1 MRERVKTILLFSLVL
16 LSIFLTQ
23 KLWIQLPGSIF
34 TIFESKEGLPSSY
47 LLSDMIAPNKYLLRF
62 NKEKYTLVYEDKY
75 KLWDSVMNDL
85 KILLGSDKIKMEE
98 ITKEEYLKFQEQRS
112 LVCYFPEM
120 VNTYI
125 LAKAWDVNSPNS
137 IVDTI
142 PNITD
147 IYIFLGNGDPFFIF
161 SLGDKHIAAYDKK
174 LDTRML
180 KNELTDIGNSGN
192 FDYYYSMREVQGTQ
206 KDIFIPYEIKNSLP
220 VVYVTNEIA
229 SLDNSEKD
237 LLAEGFFSTN
247 IENIQ
252 EIVEANGSSIYVYD
266 NRFLKLN
273 MNGLLEY
280 YHPLEEKVTK
290 RNLYIS
296 LSNAAD
302 FITEK
307 TKAEKWMYLARVEEI
322 QSEDSLGSEDNLGY
336 RFTFKY
342 RIRGIPI
349 ILGNKEVGEYIQM
362 EVFNNHIRSYKHF
375 TRREADMNL
384 NTVVEGRKML
394 TSFDVIDKNAEFL
407 VEEYLQSKNM
417 TREEV
422 GDDII
427 QEVTSSI
434 EDITLAYYDPCLKD
448 KGEKLIGVWT
458 IRFGGKLY
466 AFDAYTGT
474 LVFEG

>member
-16 LSIFLTQ
+16 LGIFLTQ
-23 KLWIQLPGSIF
+23 KLWIQLPGNIF
-34 TIFESKEGLPSSY
+34 TIFESKEKLSSSY
-47 LLSDMIAPNKYLLRF
+47 LLSDMIAPNKYLLKF
-62 NKEKYTLVYEDKY
+62 NKGKYTLVYEDKY
-75 KLWDSVMNDL
+75 KLWDNAMTCL
-85 KILLGSDKIKMEE
+85 KVLLGSDKIKFEE
-98 ITKEEYLKFQEQRS
+98 ITKEEYLKYQEQRS

-125 LAKAWDVNSPNS
+125 LAKAWDVNSPNN

-161 SLGDKHIAAYDKK
+161 SLGDKHVKAYDNE
-174 LDTRML
+174 LDTKIL
-180 KNELTDIGNSGN
+180 KNKLTSIEDYEN

-206 KDIFIPYEIKNSLP
+206 KDIYIPYEIKNSLP

-229 SLDNSEKD
+229 FLDRTEKD
-237 LLAEGFFSTN
+237 LLAEEFFSTN

-252 EIVEANGSSIYVYD
+252 EIVEANGSSIYVYE
-266 NRFLKLN
+266 NRFLKLS

-280 YHPLEEKVTK
+280 YHPLEEKVTE

-302 FITEK
+302 FINEK
-307 TKAEKWMYLARVEEI
+307 TKAEKGMYLAKVEGIE
-322 QSEDSLGSEDNLGY
+322 SEESFGY
-336 RFTFKY
+336 RFTFRY

-375 TRREADMNL
+375 IRRETDINL
-384 NTVVEGRKML
+384 NPIVDGRKML
-394 TSFDVIDKNAEFL
+394 TSYDVIDQNAEFL
-407 VEEYLQSKNM
+407 VERYLESKNM

-422 GDDII
+422 GEEII

-474 LVFEG
+474 LVFER